1 MEYSIKTNLTF
12 YLSLFRESVTL
23 IVQQKCHLDPNHRT
37 GIIGIDPRKGELGL
51 DNPILLVFFH
61 LLNSSQTPAFQGT
74 SITTPRVVGSW
85 FVRCVRFRCFCW
97 FFLHQSRWGVTF
109 TPEEQEM
116 YATVFQEFSPVELI
130 KLLRIGQWREVDA
143 DQTLIEEGQKVDQIV
158 FIFNGQAD
166 VLSNGQRI
174 NYLKDGAFI
183 GEMELTKDR
192 PSVATVKTTS
202 STRYMT
208 WSSVDIKQ
216 LLIRNPSTNST
227 IQTIFSMDLMQK
239 LQRQASSSIQM

>member
-1 MEYSIKTNLTF
+1 
-12 YLSLFRESVTL
+12 
-23 IVQQKCHLDPNHRT
+23 
-37 GIIGIDPRKGELGL
+37 
-51 DNPILLVFFH
+51 
-61 LLNSSQTPAFQGT
+61 
-74 SITTPRVVGSW
+74 
-85 FVRCVRFRCFCW
+85 
-97 FFLHQSRWGVTF
+97 
-109 TPEEQEM
+109 M

-130 KLLRIGQWREVDA
+130 KLLRIGQWKEVDA

-158 FIFNGQAD
+158 FIFNGQAE